1 MNNTKTELNNK
12 LTALIEQRKVWEDGA
27 YKQANTELY
36 AILENCGTIYDLLK
50 ADKETAQAFNA
61 VAEAMGVT
69 FTKGTS
75 LALKIVRVVFGKEQN
90 REHAYARVIKV
101 WYEKRENAQTLT
113 NFVIEHG
120 GVENVR
126 RNASAMTANALSAD
140 DYRDIAADALREK
153 LAIAEF
159 DVGNYMLSDKENET
173 DYMVALVRYDTNGVG
188 HVLYG
193 SNKKVLV
200 NTALAV
206 IGKELDTL
214 MKNTNSKQ
222 DTKDL
227 RKQKAED
234 LKSFMQTQL
243 TIADAA

>member
-1 MNNTKTELNNK
+1 MIDTKIELNNK
-12 LTALIEQRKVWEDGA
+12 LTALIEQRKVWEDVA
-27 YKQANTELY
+27 YKKANEELY
-36 AILENCGTIYDLLK
+36 AILEQCGAIYDLLK
-50 ADKETAQAFNA
+50 ADKENARAFNA
-61 VAEAMGVT
+61 VAEAMGVK
-69 FTKGTS
+69 FTQGTS
-75 LALKIVRVVFGKEQN
+75 LALKIVRIVFGKEQN
-90 REHAYARVIKV
+90 REQAYAKVIKV
-101 WYEKRENAQTLT
+101 WYEKRDNAQTLT

-126 RNASAMTANALSAD
+126 REKKATMNTLSAE
-140 DYRDIAADALREK
+140 DYRDIAADALSEK

-222 DTKDL
+222 DAKDL